1 MSNKSEKL
9 TLDAPELAKVL
20 GICKPRAYELMKQK
34 DFPSIQ
40 ISERRFIVPPCRA
53 GQVVAGTGKPRQ
65 GGMLIWLGAECS
77 ASM

>member
-20 GICKPRAYELMKQK
+20 GVCKPRAYELMKQK

-40 ISERRFIVPPCRA
+40 ISERRFIVPCAALDKWLLEQA
-53 GQVVAGTGKPRQ
+53 GHAGDD
-65 GGMLIWLGAECS
+65 A
-77 ASM
+77 

>member
-40 ISERRFIVPPCRA
+40 ISERRFIVPRA
-53 GQVVAGTGKPRQ
+53 ALDK
-65 GGMLIWLGAECS
+65 WLLEQRS
-77 ASM
+77 EERR

>member
-40 ISERRFIVPPCRA
+40 ISERRFVVPRA
-53 GQVVAGTGKPRQ
+53 ALDK
-65 GGMLIWLGAECS
+65 WLLEQANLDKGAC
-77 ASM
+77 

>member
-1 MSNKSEKL
+1 MPNKSEKL

-40 ISERRFIVPPCRA
+40 ISERRFIVPRTALDKWLLEQA
-53 GQVVAGTGKPRQ
+53 GHAGDN
-65 GGMLIWLGAECS
+65 A
-77 ASM
+77 

>member
-9 TLDAPELAKVL
+9 TLHAPELAKVL

-40 ISERRFIVPPCRA
+40 ISERRFIVPRA
-53 GQVVAGTGKPRQ
+53 ALDK
-65 GGMLIWLGAECS
+65 WLLEQANHDKGAC
-77 ASM
+77 

>member
-34 DFPSIQ
+34 DFPSIK
-40 ISERRFIVPPCRA
+40 ISERRFIVPRA
-53 GQVVAGTGKPRQ
+53 ALDK
-65 GGMLIWLGAECS
+65 WLLEQANHDKGAY
-77 ASM
+77 

>member
-1 MSNKSEKL
+1 MSNESEKL

-40 ISERRFIVPPCRA
+40 ISERRFIVPRAALDKWLLERA
-53 GQVVAGTGKPRQ
+53 GHAGDD
-65 GGMLIWLGAECS
+65 A
-77 ASM
+77 

>member
-40 ISERRFIVPPCRA
+40 ISERRFIVPRA
-53 GQVVAGTGKPRQ
+53 ALDKWLLEQTGHAGDD
-65 GGMLIWLGAECS
+65 A
-77 ASM
+77 

>member
-20 GICKPRAYELMKQK
+20 GICKPRAYELMKRK

-40 ISERRFIVPPCRA
+40 ISERRFIVPRA
-53 GQVVAGTGKPRQ
+53 ALDKWLLEQAGHGK
-65 GGMLIWLGAECS
+65 GAC
-77 ASM
+77 